1 MEITIPGNDFF
12 KFVEENINEDISKLR
27 LKFHNKNT
35 AFNLPLALIQIECRK
50 KCVHKIPSFIS
61 NKLALFPD
69 VVASEQAS
77 HEAVANYHSALA
89 QGYERILDMTAGL
102 GIDSMAFA
110 KNGNHVVS
118 CELND
123 NKAACLDYNR
133 RVFNL
138 NSLKVENIDS
148 IAYLKETDNFF
159 DMIFIDPARRG
170 EGNSRVYNF
179 KDCQPDIIQNIDL
192 LLSKSKSV
200 MIKASPLL
208 DISQTLKDIPHVKSI
223 RAISVHGECKEILIE
238 ASALQG
244 LNTDTD
250 ILAEAIDL
258 ANDSSINSKFSYLI
272 NPLKKSIDKNEDYS
286 KKLYANIENIETG
299 NYLYEPNATMM
310 KLAPWKELSL
320 RFPSLKKFSD
330 STHLF
335 VSEELFPDFPGR
347 KLLITDIPDKRK
359 LKNLKGACLNVVTRN
374 YPMSADNLRKKLNL
388 KEGSDDFLYAGKIK
402 SSTVLILA
410 TRIQ

>member
-61 NKLALFPD
+61 NMLALFPD

-110 KNGNHVVS
+110 KNGSHVVS

>member
-1 MEITIPGNDFF
+1 MEIITPGNDFF
-12 KFVEENINEDISKLR
+12 KFIEDNINEDTSKLR

-35 AFNLPLALIQIECRK
+35 TFNLPLALIQIECRK
-50 KCVHKIPSFIS
+50 KCVHKLPSFLS
-61 NKLALFPD
+61 NRLAIFPD

-77 HEAVANYHSALA
+77 HEAVANYHSVLA

-102 GIDSMAFA
+102 GIDSLAFA
-110 KNGNHVVS
+110 KAGYNVVS

-123 NKAACLDYNR
+123 NKAACLDYNKNIL
-133 RVFNL
+133 NL
-138 NSLKVENIDS
+138 NSLKVENTDS
-148 IAYLKETDNFF
+148 LVYLKETDNFF

-179 KDCQPDIIQNIDL
+179 KDCRPDIIQNINL
-192 LLSKSKSV
+192 LLSKAKSV
-200 MIKASPLL
+200 IIKASPLL

-238 ASALQG
+238 ASAQQG
-244 LNTDTD
+244 QNTTDD

-258 ANDSSINSKFSYLI
+258 ANDSTIFSKFSYII
-272 NPLKKSIDKNEDYS
+272 NPS
-286 KKLYANIENIETG
+286 KKQTENKDNISNNLYANKENIVAG
-299 NYLYEPNATMM
+299 SYLYEPNATMM
-310 KLAPWKELSL
+310 KLAPWKELST

-335 VSEELFPDFPGR
+335 VSEELLPDFPGR
-347 KLLITDIPDKRK
+347 KLLIKDVPDKGK
-359 LKNLKGACLNVVTRN
+359 LKNLKNARLNVVTRN
-374 YPMSADNLRKKLNL
+374 YPISADELRKKLNL

-402 SSTVLILA
+402 SIPMLILA
-410 TRIQ
+410 TRI